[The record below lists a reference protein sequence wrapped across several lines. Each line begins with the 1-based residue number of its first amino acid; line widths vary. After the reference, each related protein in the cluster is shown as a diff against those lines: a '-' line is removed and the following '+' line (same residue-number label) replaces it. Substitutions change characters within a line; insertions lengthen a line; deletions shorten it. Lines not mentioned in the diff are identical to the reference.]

1 MRRFSF
7 FILLTLFVHM
17 TAMAAFHSVNVD
29 QPTIAAMG
37 VAYQIETETEQTS
50 KNALDSILNKYGSSN
65 ISMAQIFLVEKKRH
79 NAMLD
84 MKFFDSSEFYYYQR
98 IKYLAADLIMPKF
111 IKVAYGMLQRPE
123 NAIYWGPYLYKATN
137 SVVNL
142 CKQFE
147 VLVTNGKMSFK
158 DVNFLVLNETLGKY
172 FNLANIDNVDWQATL
187 DHIGEF
193 GQGLSWEEIKEDF
206 SSIKNT
212 LASIGG
218 NTVNKSFAEFSN
230 IGKIF
235 HASTDDIV
243 DMYEGFKEAY
253 KTYND
258 AKNAKDIVMSV
269 VTTCDAEG
277 VQRLFNIDDYNITQY
292 MQSYIDKIQDRYY
305 TQRWYIRNKDSGR
318 KILADVKVPNFVQ
331 MNGDN
336 PNYWHIS
343 LLSEYTK
350 YGKEYMYD
358 NKWHTNQTHYA
369 LKYEDQKELK
379 NIALENAGYPPSKMS
394 EYLQDNPGHKLETSF
409 ILRHQDS
416 LEPQFLVLK
425 THCIYAY
432 DVCLYDVWD
441 SENVIYEEYFDSK
454 TMDMRVFKQ
463 QLETRLKH
471 YKDSIADKDTLNKI
485 KLEIVYDRPVYYEEA
500 NAQKIKGHTSVTFVA
515 KCGGGGNLAKGSWS
529 WKENGKQGNSL
540 DEKSERFAM
549 GTDESSSDNAD
560 VELNNAL
567 NETNKEIASLQKEI
581 SDYNLRLN
589 ELQKKIID
597 ANING
602 DKDTAG
608 KLQTQYDELAAQRD
622 SLQAA
627 LRQAQAKQNELSNA
641 KNEYYKD
648 LSESAETESYRIPR
662 NMKELTAA
670 YKILWLDEGKWDR
683 NAGDHVWVRHGYS
696 ESGKFNVTYTAK
708 LSLQRGPKKLF
719 GIRIHRAI
727 LSVDFELTSEQ
738 SGESVVESMQLD
750 GSVSEEELAQRV
762 NERYAQIRKDMPD
775 CTIEI
780 KYNRSEAVDLGDED
794 EDGLHLLFASDR
806 LEIARNIENQLVEI
820 LAHLQMIERVQ
831 YVDNT
836 IERFLKGMV
845 LDFMDKSK
853 KKTVVEAALYRWRD
867 NAKKVL
873 NSFSTSIPKGD
884 KDKDKDKDNIQTKK
898 L

>member
-1 MRRFSF
+1 
-7 FILLTLFVHM
+7 M

-277 VQRLFNIDDYNITQY
+277 VERLFNIDDYNITQY

-305 TQRWYIRNKDSGR
+305 TQKWYIKKKNSGS
-318 KILADVKVPNFVQ
+318 KVLA
-331 MNGDN
+331 
-336 PNYWHIS
+336 
-343 LLSEYTK
+343 EYTPVA
-350 YGKEYMYD
+350 YGDYDDSRWDTAWVHYCSPADNEYCHILTYSETQGLKSKV
-358 NKWHTNQTHYA
+358 NA
-369 LKYEDQKELK
+369 LAGWPTTKMADYNDQ
-379 NIALENAGYPPSKMS
+379 
-394 EYLQDNPGHKLETSF
+394 NPGHYCSAKYSLKHENRRESYKNTAF
-409 ILRHQDS
+409 GHTHHKRHCFYSYSVKVVD
-416 LEPQFLVLK
+416 
-425 THCIYAY
+425 TWNIN
-432 DVCLYDVWD
+432 D
-441 SENVIYEEYFDSK
+441 NVYEETYDSK

-463 QLETRLKH
+463 QLKTRLNH
-471 YKDSIADKDTLNKI
+471 YRDSIEDKDTLNQFSY
-485 KLEIVYDRPVYYEEA
+485 EIVYDRPVYYEEA

-581 SDYNLRLN
+581 SDYNLSLN
-589 ELQKKIID
+589 KLQKKIID

-602 DKDTAG
+602 DKDMAG
-608 KLQTQYDELAAQRD
+608 KLQAQYDELAAQRD

-627 LRQAQAKQNELSNA
+627 LRQAHAKQNELSNA

-670 YKILWLDEGKWDR
+670 YKILWLDEGKWER

-750 GSVSEEELAQRV
+750 GSVAEEELAKRV

-806 LEIARNIENQLVEI
+806 LEIARNIENQLAEI
-820 LAHLQMIERVQ
+820 LGHLQMIERVL

-884 KDKDKDKDNIQTKK
+884 KDKDKDNIQTKK

>member
-1 MRRFSF
+1 
-7 FILLTLFVHM
+7 M

-111 IKVAYGMLQRPE
+111 IKVAYGMLQRPG
-123 NAIYWGPYLYKATN
+123 NAIYWGPYLYKSTN

-147 VLVTNGKMSFK
+147 VLVTNGKRSFK
-158 DVNFLVLNETLGKY
+158 DVKFLVLNETLGKY
-172 FNLANIDNVDWQATL
+172 FNLANIDNVDWKATL

-193 GQGLSWEEIKEDF
+193 GQGLSWEEIKEDV
-206 SSIKNT
+206 SSIQNT
-212 LASIGG
+212 LAAIGG

-305 TQRWYIRNKDSGR
+305 TQKWYIKKKNSGS
-318 KILADVKVPNFVQ
+318 KVLA
-331 MNGDN
+331 
-336 PNYWHIS
+336 
-343 LLSEYTK
+343 EYTPVA
-350 YGKEYMYD
+350 YGDYDDSRWDTAWVHYCSPADNEYCHILTYSETQGLKSKV
-358 NKWHTNQTHYA
+358 NA
-369 LKYEDQKELK
+369 LAGWPTTKMADYNDQ
-379 NIALENAGYPPSKMS
+379 
-394 EYLQDNPGHKLETSF
+394 NPGHYCSAKYSLKHENRRESYKNTALGS
-409 ILRHQDS
+409 RHH
-416 LEPQFLVLK
+416 K
-425 THCIYAY
+425 RHCFFSYSVKVVDTWNIN
-432 DVCLYDVWD
+432 D
-441 SENVIYEEYFDSK
+441 NVYEETYDSK

-463 QLETRLKH
+463 QLKTRLNH
-471 YKDSIADKDTLNKI
+471 YRDSIEDKDTLNQFSY
-485 KLEIVYDRPVYYEEA
+485 EIVYDRPIYYEEA

-529 WKENGKQGNSL
+529 WKENGNQGNSL

-549 GTDESSSDNAD
+549 GTDGSSSDNAD

-589 ELQKKIID
+589 KLQKKIID

-608 KLQTQYDELAAQRD
+608 KLQAQYDELAAQRD

-627 LRQAQAKQNELSNA
+627 LRQAQAKQNELYNA

-648 LSESAETESYRIPR
+648 LSESAEAESYRIPR

-683 NAGDHVWVRHGYS
+683 DAGDHVWVRHGYS

-820 LAHLQMIERVQ
+820 LGHLQMIERVQ

>member
-1 MRRFSF
+1 
-7 FILLTLFVHM
+7 M
-17 TAMAAFHSVNVD
+17 TVMAAFHSVNVD

-37 VAYQIETETEQTS
+37 VAYQIETETEHTA

-84 MKFFDSSEFYYYQR
+84 VKFFDSSEFYYYQR

-111 IKVAYGMLQRPE
+111 IQVAYGMLQRPE

-137 SVVNL
+137 SVLNL

-147 VLVTNGKMSFK
+147 VLVTSGKRSFK
-158 DVNFLVLNETLGKY
+158 DVKFLVLNETLGKY
-172 FNLANIDNVDWQATL
+172 FNLANIDGVDWKATL

-193 GQGLSWEEIKEDF
+193 GQGLSWEEIKEDV
-206 SSIKNT
+206 SSIQNT

-277 VQRLFNIDDYNITQY
+277 VQRLFSIDDYNITQY
-292 MQSYIDKIQDRYY
+292 MQGYIDKIQDRYY
-305 TQRWYIRNKDSGR
+305 TQRWYIRSRKSGNDVLVDYVPKPGIPTTPTADDMNWFKGWEEWIESSYKLYGKDPASCLPDMTHSDYSQVLSSMKEKAYQYSGWTLSKINEHKR
-318 KILADVKVPNFVQ
+318 DHPTHNLKITYKDYHEDRAIYRGKWGGHNRLGIGCFRACGLKIVDSWVDEKIL
-331 MNGDN
+331 
-336 PNYWHIS
+336 
-343 LLSEYTK
+343 
-350 YGKEYMYD
+350 
-358 NKWHTNQTHYA
+358 
-369 LKYEDQKELK
+369 
-379 NIALENAGYPPSKMS
+379 
-394 EYLQDNPGHKLETSF
+394 
-409 ILRHQDS
+409 
-416 LEPQFLVLK
+416 
-425 THCIYAY
+425 
-432 DVCLYDVWD
+432 
-441 SENVIYEEYFDSK
+441 YEEYFDSK
-454 TMDMRVFKQ
+454 TMDKRVFKQ

-471 YKDSIADKDTLNKI
+471 YRDSIVDKDTLNQFSY
-485 KLEIVYDRPVYYEEA
+485 EIVSDSPIYYEEA

-608 KLQTQYDELAAQRD
+608 KLQAQYDELAAQRD

-708 LSLQRGPKKLF
+708 LSLQRRPKKVF

-750 GSVSEEELAQRV
+750 GSISEEELAQRV
-762 NERYAQIRKDMPD
+762 NERYAQIRRDMPD

-780 KYNRSEAVDLGDED
+780 KYNRSEDIDLGDED
-794 EDGLHLLFASDR
+794 EDGLHLLFANDR

-853 KKTVVEAALYRWRD
+853 KKTVVEAALYRWQD

-884 KDKDKDKDNIQTKK
+884 KDKDKDNSQTKK

>member
-17 TAMAAFHSVNVD
+17 TVMAAFHSVNVD
-29 QPTIAAMG
+29 GPTISAMG
-37 VAYQIETETEQTS
+37 VAYQIETETEHTT

-84 MKFFDSSEFYYYQR
+84 VKFFDSSEFYYYQR

-123 NAIYWGPYLYKATN
+123 NALYWGPYLYKATN
-137 SVVNL
+137 SVLNL

-147 VLVTNGKMSFK
+147 VLVTSGKRSFK
-158 DVNFLVLNETLGKY
+158 DVKFLVLNETLGKY
-172 FNLANIDNVDWQATL
+172 FNLANIDGVDWKATL

-206 SSIKNT
+206 SSIQNT
-212 LASIGG
+212 LAAIGG
-218 NTVNKSFAEFSN
+218 NTVNKSFTEFSN

-292 MQSYIDKIQDRYY
+292 MQSYIDKTQDRYY
-305 TQRWYIRNKDSGR
+305 TQKWYIKKKNSGSNV
-318 KILADVKVPNFVQ
+318 LA
-331 MNGDN
+331 
-336 PNYWHIS
+336 
-343 LLSEYTK
+343 EYK
-350 YGKEYMYD
+350 PVAYD
-358 NKWHTNQTHYA
+358 NYDDSRWNTAWNHYISPRDNEYCHTLTYSETQ
-369 LKYEDQKELK
+369 ELK
-379 NIALENAGYPPSKMS
+379 SKVNAQTGWTTTKIAEYNA
-394 EYLQDNPGHKLETSF
+394 QNPGHNCYANYSLKHENRRESYKHGMGSTHHK
-409 ILRHQDS
+409 RHCFYSYSVKVIDS
-416 LEPQFLVLK
+416 WNTNDIV
-425 THCIYAY
+425 
-432 DVCLYDVWD
+432 
-441 SENVIYEEYFDSK
+441 YEETYDSK
-454 TMDMRVFKQ
+454 TMDKRVFKQ

-471 YKDSIADKDTLNKI
+471 YRDSIVDKDSLNQFSY
-485 KLEIVYDRPVYYEEA
+485 EIVSDSPIYYEEA

-529 WKENGKQGNSL
+529 WKENGNQGNSL

-549 GTDESSSDNAD
+549 GTDGSSNNNDNAD

-608 KLQTQYDELAAQRD
+608 KLQAQYDELAAQRD

-708 LSLQRGPKKLF
+708 LSLQRRPKKIF

-762 NERYAQIRKDMPD
+762 NERYAQIRRDLPD

-780 KYNRSEAVDLGDED
+780 KYNRSEAVNLGDED

-884 KDKDKDKDNIQTKK
+884 KDKDKDNSQTKK

>member
-1 MRRFSF
+1 
-7 FILLTLFVHM
+7 
-17 TAMAAFHSVNVD
+17 
-29 QPTIAAMG
+29 MG
-37 VAYQIETETEQTS
+37 STHH
-50 KNALDSILNKYGSSN
+50 
-65 ISMAQIFLVEKKRH
+65 KRH
-79 NAMLD
+79 CFYSYSV
-84 MKFFDSSEFYYYQR
+84 KVIDSW
-98 IKYLAADLIMPKF
+98 
-111 IKVAYGMLQRPE
+111 
-123 NAIYWGPYLYKATN
+123 NTN
-137 SVVNL
+137 
-142 CKQFE
+142 
-147 VLVTNGKMSFK
+147 
-158 DVNFLVLNETLGKY
+158 
-172 FNLANIDNVDWQATL
+172 
-187 DHIGEF
+187 
-193 GQGLSWEEIKEDF
+193 
-206 SSIKNT
+206 
-212 LASIGG
+212 
-218 NTVNKSFAEFSN
+218 
-230 IGKIF
+230 
-235 HASTDDIV
+235 DIV
-243 DMYEGFKEAY
+243 
-253 KTYND
+253 
-258 AKNAKDIVMSV
+258 
-269 VTTCDAEG
+269 
-277 VQRLFNIDDYNITQY
+277 
-292 MQSYIDKIQDRYY
+292 
-305 TQRWYIRNKDSGR
+305 
-318 KILADVKVPNFVQ
+318 
-331 MNGDN
+331 
-336 PNYWHIS
+336 
-343 LLSEYTK
+343 
-350 YGKEYMYD
+350 
-358 NKWHTNQTHYA
+358 
-369 LKYEDQKELK
+369 
-379 NIALENAGYPPSKMS
+379 
-394 EYLQDNPGHKLETSF
+394 
-409 ILRHQDS
+409 
-416 LEPQFLVLK
+416 
-425 THCIYAY
+425 
-432 DVCLYDVWD
+432 
-441 SENVIYEEYFDSK
+441 YEETYDSK
-454 TMDMRVFKQ
+454 TMDKRVFKQ

-471 YKDSIADKDTLNKI
+471 YRDSIADKDTLNQFSY
-485 KLEIVYDRPVYYEEA
+485 EIVSDSPIYYEEA

-529 WKENGKQGNSL
+529 WKENGNQGNSL

-549 GTDESSSDNAD
+549 GTDGSSNNDNAD

-597 ANING
+597 ANINS

-608 KLQTQYDELAAQRD
+608 KLQAQYDELAAQRD
-622 SLQAA
+622 SLQSA

-708 LSLQRGPKKLF
+708 LSLQRRPKKIF

-762 NERYAQIRKDMPD
+762 NERYAQIRRDMPD

-884 KDKDKDKDNIQTKK
+884 KDKDKDNSQTKK